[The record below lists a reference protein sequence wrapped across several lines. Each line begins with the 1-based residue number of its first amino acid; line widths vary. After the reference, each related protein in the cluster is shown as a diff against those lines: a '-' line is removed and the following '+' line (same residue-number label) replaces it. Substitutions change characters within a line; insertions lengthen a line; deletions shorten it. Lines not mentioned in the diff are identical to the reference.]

1 MLAIP
6 SICECPCPGAAQ
18 RKKYL
23 CIPPQCASKNGTEKN
38 ANFFSGNTS
47 LPGFAV
53 TNTFILSSQILTSR
67 FRTGGTTALFANTPA
82 AKTFLNTCGNNNW
95 SAAAPQLNT
104 FGRWEG
110 APGGSGSPPTN
121 RF

>member
-6 SICECPCPGAAQ
+6 SICQRQCPGAAQ

-23 CIPPQCASKNGTEKN
+23 CIPPQCASTDGTEKN
-38 ANFFSGNTS
+38 ANFFSGNTNT
-47 LPGFAV
+47 PGFAV
-53 TNTFILSSQILTSR
+53 TNTFILSTQIQTSR
-67 FRTGGTTALFANTPA
+67 FRTGATTALFANTPA
-82 AKTFLNTCGNNNW
+82 STSFLKTCGNKSWN
-95 SAAAPQLNT
+95 AAAPKLNN
-104 FGRWEG
+104 FGRWQG